1 MQIIKL
7 INHPL
12 AFGLELVLF
21 FGVGYWGYFQCK
33 TTLAKWGIAI
43 LCFMI
48 LVILWA
54 LFAAPK
60 SGMRLKY
67 PMLNI
72 FKLLIFSAGTFA
84 FWNSWENLVGDS
96 LHLAFYFECWAV
108 ISGRN
113 ILSLISRFF

>member
-21 FGVGYWGYFQCK
+21 FGVGYWGYFQGK
-33 TTLAKWGIAI
+33 ITLAKWGIAI

-84 FWNSWENLVGDS
+84 FWNLGKTW
-96 LHLAFYFECWAV
+96 LAIVYTLLF
-108 ISGRN
+108 
-113 ILSLISRFF
+113 ILSVGLSYLEETS

>member
-21 FGVGYWGYFQCK
+21 FGVGYWGYFQGK
-33 TTLAKWGIAI
+33 TTLAKWAIAI

-67 PMLNI
+67 PLLNI

-84 FWNSWENLVGDS
+84 FWNLGKTW
-96 LHLAFYFECWAV
+96 LAIVYTLLF
-108 ISGRN
+108 
-113 ILSLISRFF
+113 ILSVGLSYLEETS

>member
-21 FGVGYWGYFQCK
+21 FGTSYWAYFQGK
-33 TTLAKWGIAI
+33 TSLTKWVFAI
-43 LCFMI
+43 VCFLI
-48 LVILWA
+48 LVALWA

-60 SGMRLKY
+60 AGMRLKF

-72 FKLLIFSAGTFA
+72 FKLLIFSIGTMA
-84 FWNSWENLVGDS
+84 FWNLGKTWLSIVYTL
-96 LHLAFYFECWAV
+96 LF
-108 ISGRN
+108 
-113 ILSLISRFF
+113 ILSVGLSYLEETS